1 MPLGLCVVDN
11 LLVERPRADVQHIS
25 RLIPEIPIYVRHSMV
40 ASETLKFVVKKL
52 GMHTKT

>member
-25 RLIPEIPIYVRHSMV
+25 IPEIPIYVRHSMV